1 MDSNKTAKNIEDI
14 SFTFSQNDLRVQVL
28 AYKAIAYL
36 KELNKLISLNS
47 NNQDSKASQLICFI
61 FSYEA
66 KDFALLLRD
75 SVLNLLKIEQF
86 HRDGIRTDKDL
97 QAYKNKLSDI
107 LTEASNSISESYC
120 EKIDGKGESD
130 PQWLHEESPDLFVV
144 EQINELAIQIK
155 TISRSQNKLD
165 QLSLKFSDYRSTY
178 FEHIDERKEKA
189 TQLEHYVL
197 VLIKYIDALEDR
209 FDKIVASKIVTKIQS
224 TINELEKEK
233 SLSPNQFIVLE
244 DTDKLKLA
252 VSTDKGNLVYKS
264 VDILSEVSG
273 WSSFNLISPLKT
285 IDTKIR
291 VYKEKV
297 QVALFQL
304 LNRIKAKLE
313 SAEDPGYT
321 KSEILAPIERLQND
335 FNEDLGNL
343 CFERLEK
350 IRSELKRYIIPSQLF
365 SEDQVFLPSSSVGQ
379 LSGFNERAE
388 LERRYNPARIKG
400 IIGTYTSGLFT
411 RYSTKDQLTAAGYID
426 NILSFDTENDA
437 NSLFLRNGFLGSSF
451 SVDRPE
457 LMTRIDH
464 HFQLW
469 KSNYGG
475 ALLLSGGHLSGKSSL
490 LEMIPLV
497 YPETTSHH
505 IVPGQKMDIN
515 GHKKIIGTDLIDT
528 LKFIIKYKGPEKCI
542 VTIDDLDY
550 YTNNPEKTFE
560 LYDELATIISRYSR
574 QIYFAI
580 AMHRY
585 LEDKLRHYFDLDNVF
600 TEHLS
605 SDYMPAA
612 KIEEALLTRA
622 HAISNNDE
630 ASTQSETLSAMAR
643 KVAKKANENV
653 GKAMQLWCMYYNGE
667 YEGDGGNS
675 QFRALITK
683 HARLL
688 KTLIMHGKLKETEIR
703 SMFNEVDARN
713 LKLEIKALRQVRM
726 LVRPEEG
733 FIAINPLIVIFV
745 ESILDKQ

>member
-1 MDSNKTAKNIEDI
+1 MDSNDTAKDRRDI
-14 SFTFSQNDLRVQVL
+14 SFTFSQNDLRVQAL

-36 KELNKLISLNS
+36 KELSTLISEHTNS
-47 NNQDSKASQLICFI
+47 QDSKASQLICYI

-66 KDFALLLRD
+66 KDFAILLRD
-75 SVLNLLKIEQF
+75 SVLNLLKMEQL
-86 HRDGIRTDKDL
+86 HHDGLRSDEDL
-97 QAYKNKLSDI
+97 NAYKNKLSII
-107 LTEASNSISESYC
+107 LKEASDSIATSYS
-120 EKIDGKGESD
+120 EKIEGGGIVD
-130 PQWLHEESPDLFVV
+130 PQWVHEGNPESFVI
-144 EQINELAIQIK
+144 EQIDELGKQIK

-165 QLSLKFSDYRSTY
+165 QLSIKFSDYRSTY
-178 FEHIDERKEKA
+178 IEHINEREEKA
-189 TQLEHYVL
+189 THLKQYVDD
-197 VLIKYIDALEDR
+197 LITYTETLEDR
-209 FDKIVASKIVTKIQS
+209 FDKVVASKTVTKIQS

-252 VSTDKGNLVYKS
+252 VATDKGNLVYKS

-297 QVALFQL
+297 QVSLFQL

-313 SAEDPGYT
+313 SSDDPGYL
-321 KSEILAPIERLQND
+321 KSDILNPINRLQTE
-335 FNEDLGNL
+335 FNEDLGIL
-343 CFERLEK
+343 CLERLEK
-350 IRSELKRYIIPSQLF
+350 IRSDLNSCIIPSQLF
-365 SEDQVFLPSSSVGQ
+365 SENQVFLPSSSVGQ
-379 LSGFNERAE
+379 LAGFSERAE
-388 LERRYNPARIKG
+388 LERRYSLARIKG
-400 IIGTYTSGLFT
+400 IIGAYTAGIFT
-411 RYSTKDQLTAAGYID
+411 RYSAKDQLTAAGYID
-426 NILSFDTENDA
+426 TILSFDAENDA

-475 ALLLSGGHLSGKSSL
+475 ALLVSGGHLSGKSSL

-528 LKFIIKYKGPEKCI
+528 LRFIIKYKGPEKCI

-585 LEDKLRHYFDLDNVF
+585 LEDKLRHYFDLDNIF

-605 SDYMPAA
+605 SDYMPAT

-622 HAISNNDE
+622 HAISNNDD

-667 YEGDGGNS
+667 YEGEGGNS

-703 SMFNEVDARN
+703 AMFNDVDARN

-745 ESILDKQ
+745 ESILDKR